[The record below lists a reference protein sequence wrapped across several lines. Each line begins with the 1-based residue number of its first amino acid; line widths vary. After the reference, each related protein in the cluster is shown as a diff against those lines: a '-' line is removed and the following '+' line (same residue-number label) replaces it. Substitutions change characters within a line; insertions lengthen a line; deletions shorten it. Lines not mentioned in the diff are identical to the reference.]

1 MIGTNV
7 DYYAAGFDADG
18 KRIVS
23 KIVFFDPQK
32 SKNADKVAALLEDV
46 KATAEGVAVAEII
59 SAEDYVE
66 YLAGKVRGADGK
78 PVEYIPP
85 EPTDE
90 EKAAS
95 AAASIAAKY
104 NPQLSALK
112 DNLVT
117 AVLTGDEE
125 LQAEIKEEYAE
136 LMAEYNNELEALQNG

>member
-32 SKNADKVAALLEDV
+32 AKNADKVAALLDEV
-46 KATAEGVAVAEII
+46 RATAEGVAVAEII

-66 YLAGKVRGADGK
+66 YLAGKIRGADGK
-78 PVEYIPP
+78 PVEYVPP
-85 EPTDE
+85 EPTEE

-125 LQAEIKEEYAE
+125 LQTEIKEEYAD
-136 LMAEYNNELEALQNG
+136 LMAEYNKELEAL

>member
-32 SKNADKVAALLEDV
+32 SKNADKVTALLNEV
-46 KATAEGVAVAEII
+46 RATAEGVTVAEII

-66 YLAGKVRGADGK
+66 YLAGKIRGADGK

-85 EPTDE
+85 EPTAE

-95 AAASIAAKY
+95 TAASIAAKY

-125 LQAEIKEEYAE
+125 LQTEIKEEYAE
-136 LMAEYNNELEALQNG
+136 LMAEYNKELEAL

>member
-1 MIGTNV
+1 MTGTNV
-7 DYYAAGFDADG
+7 DYYAAGFDAAG
-18 KRIVS
+18 HRIVS
-23 KIVFFDPQK
+23 KIVFFRP
-32 SKNADKVAALLEDV
+32 
-46 KATAEGVAVAEII
+46 AEIQKRRQSSGALGRCQGNRGRRCRGRDHQRRGLRGI
-59 SAEDYVE
+59 SCRQI
-66 YLAGKVRGADGK
+66 RGENGK